1 MTLQG
6 RPRGEPAAI
15 AFAILFP
22 SLITW
27 IYFVLLRNAPAAI
40 QQGAYGVGKFIQF
53 TFPLLWVVFIVREP
67 VFARQRR
74 PISGFGPGI
83 AFGLSVC
90 VVAWALYLLGLRS
103 WPGLDVARQ
112 MAQEKVS
119 GMGIDST
126 WKYCLMGLFYSV
138 LHSGMEEYYWR
149 WFVFSRLTKLM
160 GIPASIWISSLGFM
174 AHHVIVLAFFFG
186 PTSPLA
192 YLFTA
197 AVAIGGACWAW
208 LYEQS
213 GTISGCWISHA
224 IVDVALFTIGYDMVR
239 QVLA

>member
-1 MTLQG
+1 LIDCEALFELMETADATVSLSFARARTMTRQG

-174 AHHVIVLAFFFG
+174 AHHVIVLAFFFFL
-186 PTSPLA
+186 PDI
-192 YLFTA
+192 A
-197 AVAIGGACWAW
+197 AG
-208 LYEQS
+208 LS
-213 GTISGCWISHA
+213 
-224 IVDVALFTIGYDMVR
+224 
-239 QVLA
+239 VLCRSRDWRSLLGMAV

>member
-1 MTLQG
+1 MTRQG
-6 RPRGEPAAI
+6 RSRAETAAI

-27 IYFVLLRNAPAAI
+27 VYFVLLRNAPAAI
-40 QQGAYGVGKFIQF
+40 QQGACGVGKFLQF
-53 TFPLLWVVFIVREP
+53 AFPLVWVVFIVREP
-67 VFARQRR
+67 VFGAQRR
-74 PISGFGPGI
+74 PISGFGRGI

-90 VVAWALYLLGLRS
+90 VAAWALYMLVLRS

-112 MAQEKVS
+112 MVQGKVS

-149 WFVFSRLTKLM
+149 WFVFARLTKLM

-174 AHHVIVLAFFFG
+174 AHHVIVLVFFFG

-192 YLFTA
+192 YLFSA

-208 LYEQS
+208 LYQQS
-213 GTISGCWISHA
+213 GTIGGCWISHA
-224 IVDVALFTIGYDMVR
+224 IVDVVIFTIGYDMVR
-239 QVLA
+239 QVLT